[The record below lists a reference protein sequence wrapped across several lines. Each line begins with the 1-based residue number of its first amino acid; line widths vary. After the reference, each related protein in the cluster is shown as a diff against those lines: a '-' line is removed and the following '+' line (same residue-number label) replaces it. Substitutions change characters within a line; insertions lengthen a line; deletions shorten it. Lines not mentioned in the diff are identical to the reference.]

1 MQSVLPYT
9 QLQKTRMV
17 IAKLFA
23 LHVNAK
29 KKKKK
34 TKREIEK
41 LFALKKNEKKKKK
54 KKE

>member
-1 MQSVLPYT
+1 MLLITFGSPFKNREDKEGGKI
-9 QLQKTRMV
+9 KTIMV

-34 TKREIEK
+34 
-41 LFALKKNEKKKKK
+41 KNKNYKTSYVTN
-54 KKE
+54 